1 MSVELGIVPFN
12 DLGRIHRPLLPD
24 FLESLTRHVNESSF
38 VLGADVHNFE
48 VSLAKL
54 EGSRFAI
61 GVNNGTNAIELA
73 LRALNIKPGD
83 EVLIPAFTFVATAFA
98 VSSLGATPVLVDVD
112 SRTGLVDLSSAEK
125 SISNK
130 TRALLLVTIHGRV
143 DNLVLYREFCNTYAL
158 KFIIDGAQSHL
169 GTFDGVA
176 QVNYCDVSTLSFYP
190 GKNLGALG
198 EGGAVL
204 TNNEEIDHKV
214 RLMRDWGAE
223 IKYDHTSWGGN
234 FRLESLQASFLRTKL
249 SLLESWTKERQE
261 IAKLFDASINTE
273 HLMGSISPSGSHVFH
288 IYSLSVSNR
297 ELAVKTLSEKKISFG
312 FHYPKAIHENLAFKK
327 LVLSRS
333 DLSNAEVLARQTL
346 SIPIFPKMTEDEM
359 QRVIEAVAAIRV

>member
-24 FLESLTRHVNESSF
+24 FLESLSRLVNDSSL
-38 VLGADVHNFE
+38 VLGAEVHEFE
-48 VSLAKL
+48 VALAKY
-54 EGSRFAI
+54 EGARFAI

-73 LRALNIKPGD
+73 LRAIDIKPGD

-98 VSSLGATPVLVDVD
+98 VAAMGAIPVLVDVD
-112 SRTGLVDLSSAEK
+112 SKSGLIDLDVVER

-143 DNLVLYREFCNTYAL
+143 DNLNLYRDFCNAHGL
-158 KFIIDGAQSHL
+158 KFVIDGAQSHL
-169 GTFDGVA
+169 GTFDGTG

-204 TNNEEIDHKV
+204 TNNKEIDHRI

-223 IKYDHTSWGGN
+223 VKYDHTTWGGN
-234 FRLESLQASFLRTKL
+234 FRLEALQASFLRIKL
-249 SLLESWTKERQE
+249 SQLDSWTMERQK
-261 IAKLFDASINTE
+261 IAKLFDASINNN
-273 HLMGSISPSGSHVFH
+273 HLMGKVSPSGSHVFH
-288 IYSLSVSNR
+288 IYALAVPNR
-297 ELAVKTLSEKKISFG
+297 ESAVRTLTDKKVSFG
-312 FHYPKAIHENLAFKK
+312 FHYPKAIHQNPAFRNE
-327 LVLSRS
+327 VVIRGE
-333 DLSNAEVLARQTL
+333 LSNAEVLAQQTL
-346 SIPIFPKMTEDEM
+346 SIPIFPKMTDIEIH
-359 QRVIEAVAAIRV
+359 RVIEAVAAIRA